1 MPANNKKRI
10 IVTACDEGYFWGAF
24 LLVASLKRFNVDCDI
39 NILGFDLSPESS
51 SLLTQFDRVKV
62 IPADKDMAFNGK
74 IGALRTANQGMISW
88 LDADCMVTGDV
99 TQYIEV
105 PKNGIRIRFRSPEE
119 NGLRF
124 AAEYSSEDE
133 YGSVP
138 DFLLKHWK
146 EDVNEKTEPAT
157 SSVASNCAFTLDSSK
172 LDFID
177 KWHDF
182 MKMIRNE
189 NKQSPAYSLGLSGK
203 RMSDELAI
211 NALLAFSKSAPD
223 TYPYLLDQDKD
234 AYLVH
239 FHERRKP
246 WNMWTLSQI
255 KHYDLVMETIDWVE
269 KSNFQLPASRP
280 WPFQKSKKPLA
291 FTFAYLLQFMSS
303 IKAQIK
309 KIVR

>member
-1 MPANNKKRI
+1 MSKENKKRI
-10 IVTACDEGYFWGAF
+10 VVTACDEGYFWGAF
-24 LLVASLKRFNVDCDI
+24 LLVASLRRFNVDCDV
-39 NILGFDLSPESS
+39 NILGFDLSPKTS

-62 IPADKDMAFNGK
+62 IPADQNMAFNGK
-74 IGALRTANQGMISW
+74 IGAIRTANQGMISW

-99 TQYIEV
+99 SQYIEV
-105 PKNGIRIRFRSPEE
+105 PKNGIRIRFRSSEE

-124 AAEYSSEDE
+124 ADEYSAKDK

-138 DFLLKHWK
+138 QFLLDHWK
-146 EDVNEKTEPAT
+146 EDVNEREEPAT
-157 SSVASNCAFTLDSSK
+157 DSVASNCAFTIDSSK

-177 KWHDF
+177 KWYEF
-182 MKMIRNE
+182 MKMIRDQ

-223 TYPYLLDQDKD
+223 TYPYLLDKDKD

-246 WNMWTLSQI
+246 WKMWTLSQI
-255 KHYDLVMETIDWVE
+255 KHYDLVMDTLDWV
-269 KSNFQLPASRP
+269 KTSDYKLPDRRP
-280 WPFQKSKKPLA
+280 WPFQKSKKLLA
-291 FTFAYLLQFMSS
+291 FSLAYLLQFMSN
-303 IKAQIK
+303 IKGQIK
-309 KIVR
+309 KILS